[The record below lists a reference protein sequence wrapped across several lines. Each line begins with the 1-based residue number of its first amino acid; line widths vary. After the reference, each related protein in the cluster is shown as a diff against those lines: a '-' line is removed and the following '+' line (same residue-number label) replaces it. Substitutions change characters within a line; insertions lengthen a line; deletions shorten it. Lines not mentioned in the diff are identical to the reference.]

1 MKTMWQKTGLI
12 CVWWGVM
19 FLLKHNLSAIPQ
31 NELPQFIGSI
41 KLQAPAVVL
50 LLEDS

>member
-1 MKTMWQKTGLI
+1 
-12 CVWWGVM
+12 M
-19 FLLKHNLSAIPQ
+19 FLLKHNLSTIPQ
-31 NELPQFIGSI
+31 SELPQFIGSI